1 MLQGNS
7 ARDFR
12 GSGGDSSRWHPAL
25 PALRCLKIEEL
36 ASLSEGSMA
45 NCLVACPAPLSE
57 IKLGK
62 KCSVAQLPHSVFLEG
77 IVNRIF
83 FKLEFKL
90 DLLKNCVNPHSP
102 PPLAMLF
109 PHFMICTVSLHNEN
123 CALLQSKFRRG
134 RGVENSVFLPWGS
147 NNFAIDCSLVLYS
160 KRRYFLSNL

>member
-1 MLQGNS
+1 
-7 ARDFR
+7 
-12 GSGGDSSRWHPAL
+12 
-25 PALRCLKIEEL
+25 
-36 ASLSEGSMA
+36 MA
-45 NCLVACPAPLSE
+45 NCLVARPAPLSE

-90 DLLKNCVNPHSP
+90 DLLKNGVNPHSP

-134 RGVENSVFLPWGS
+134 RGVENSVFCRGGLTILPLIVALFS
-147 NNFAIDCSLVLYS
+147 VPKDDIFYQIYKLSLASREQNAGV
-160 KRRYFLSNL
+160 